1 MFVGQC
7 LNDALNTV
15 IKQYVKE
22 ERPTGLLGKGYGF
35 PSQHS
40 QYMGYFS
47 TFLILHLIL
56 KHSFPSCGLG
66 SRLSMSNGV
75 QKLGVSFGVWLWA
88 VSVCYSRHFLS
99 YHTSK
104 QVVAGY
110 LFGVVWGLFYHYLV
124 ESANKQTMEMRR
136 AILDSTFARCWR
148 IRDGWAV
155 YHDGGI
161 EEEYIIWRSLWE
173 RSQRDRKKTA

>member
-1 MFVGQC
+1 
-7 LNDALNTV
+7 
-15 IKQYVKE
+15 
-22 ERPTGLLGKGYGF
+22 
-35 PSQHS
+35 
-40 QYMGYFS
+40 MGYFS

-66 SRLSMSNGV
+66 SRLSMSNGI

-88 VSVCYSRHFLS
+88 VSVCYSRWVLLHVQWSVLTKGSCSRYFLS

-161 EEEYIIWRSLWE
+161 EEEYTIWRSLWE